1 MPARK
6 RSKPSR
12 LLGAMKNRINIAS
25 DFDAPLDMMPA
36 EKSTVT
42 QLKQSLEGQSGKIR
56 LTKLDAA
63 VHQLNASIRLYLT
76 GDAISAL
83 TLAGAAEETLG
94 ALCQARGQQNA
105 LQFLHVWTKENID
118 PDVAWK
124 DFVASMNEGRNALK
138 HAHHENENEFEFHS
152 MLTVQMIMRAMP
164 MCSFLGVDESQE
176 MKDFRKHQHEEWPTP
191 KAADDEY
198 NT

>member
-12 LLGAMKNRINIAS
+12 LLGAMKGR
-25 DFDAPLDMMPA
+25 LDPVPA
-36 EKSTVT
+36 EKVPAT
-42 QLKQSLEGQSGKIR
+42 QLKQLVAGTTGTIR

-63 VHQLNASIRLYLT
+63 VHQLNAGIRLYLA

-94 ALCQARGQQNA
+94 ALCKARGQKSA
-105 LQFLHVWTKENID
+105 MQFLFGWAQENLD

-124 DFVASMNEGRNALK
+124 DFVAGMNEVRNALK
-138 HAHHENENEFEFHS
+138 HAHHEGENEFEFHP
-152 MLTVQMIMRAMP
+152 MLTVQMIMRAVP
-164 MCSFLGVDESQE
+164 MCSFLGVPESQE
-176 MKDFRKHQHEEWPTP
+176 MKDFRARTHDEWSTAEAAA
-191 KAADDEY
+191 KAHDG
-198 NT
+198 